1 MLYVGSAFFTA
12 LNIVLIIQGFYWLFA
27 LPFALVIML
36 LFFFSTDKL
45 ILLLVFLTPF
55 TFKYRHDGMGFTVD
69 VPTEPIIV
77 AIMLLFFFKLLYEQQ
92 YDKRVLRHPVTIL
105 LILNLV
111 WMFVSSV
118 TSEIP
123 LVSFKY
129 FISRLWFVTTFFFMG
144 IFLFRDVEN
153 MRRFMWLF
161 GSALFVVV
169 LIATYK
175 HSAYGFERDIGYF
188 VVRPF
193 FNDHTHYGAV
203 LALIAPF
210 FIVMALN
217 KSDSVLR
224 KRVAVIFFVAFCAGI
239 LFSYSRAAWVSLM
252 AAFAGFIILAFR
264 VKFRFIVAM
273 MILLLGSLYLF
284 QTELIMRLERNQQE
298 SSGEFAEHLRS
309 VSNIT
314 SDASNLER
322 INRWRSAYRMYQERP
337 ILGWGP
343 GTYQMVYAPFQ
354 RYEDYTIITTHF
366 GDLGNAHSEYIG
378 PLAESGMPGML
389 LFVSLALAVM
399 ATGVKLYKKAP
410 TREMRLMA
418 LGISMGFITYFTH
431 GVLNNFLDTDKAS
444 VPFWGMMAILVA
456 MDVFFDSSGKE
467 NAKLE
472 DATPKGLRTTST
484 TN

>member
-1 MLYVGSAFFTA
+1 MGSKLKMLYLGSALFTA
-12 LNIVLIIQGFYWLFA
+12 LNIALITQGFYWLFA
-27 LPFALVIML
+27 LPFALAIML

-45 ILLLVFLTPF
+45 ILLLVLLTPF
-55 TFKYRHDGMGFTVD
+55 TFKYKHAGMGFTVD

-92 YDKRVLRHPVTIL
+92 YDKRVLRHPITIL

-123 LVSFKY
+123 VVSFKY

-144 IFLFRDVEN
+144 IFLFREVNN
-153 MRRFMWLF
+153 MKRFMWLF
-161 GSALFVVV
+161 GSSLFIVV

-175 HSAYGFERDIGYF
+175 HSMYGFERDIGYF

-210 FIVMALN
+210 FIVMSFN
-217 KSDSVLR
+217 KTDSVLR
-224 KRVAVIFFVAFCAGI
+224 KRVAMIFFVAFCAGI

-273 MILLLGSLYLF
+273 MILLLGSLYVF

-337 ILGWGP
+337 WLGWGP

-389 LFVSLALAVM
+389 LFVTLALAVM

-410 TREMRLMA
+410 TREMRLIA
-418 LGISMGFITYFTH
+418 LGISLGFITYFTH

-456 MDVFFDSSGKE
+456 MDVFFDARSQESP
-467 NAKLE
+467 KLE
-472 DATPKGLRTTST
+472 A
-484 TN
+484 

>member
-1 MLYVGSAFFTA
+1 MGSRLKMLYLGSALFTA
-12 LNIVLIIQGFYWLFA
+12 LNIALIIQGFYWLFA
-27 LPFALVIML
+27 LPFALAILL

-45 ILLLVFLTPF
+45 ILLLVLLTPF
-55 TFKYRHDGMGFTVD
+55 TFKYRHAGMGFTVD

-77 AIMLLFFFKLLYEQQ
+77 AIMLLFFFKLLYERQ
-92 YDKRVLRHPVTIL
+92 YDKRVLKHPVTVL

-111 WMFVSSV
+111 WMFVTSV

-123 LVSFKY
+123 VVSFKY
-129 FISRLWFVTTFFFMG
+129 FISQLWFVVTFFFMG
-144 IFLFRDVEN
+144 IFLFREVHN
-153 MRRFMWLF
+153 MKRFMWLF
-161 GSALFVVV
+161 GTSLFVVV
-169 LIATYK
+169 LIASYK
-175 HSAYGFERDIGYF
+175 HSLYGFERDIGYF

-203 LALIAPF
+203 LAMIAPF
-210 FIVMALN
+210 FVVMSFN

-224 KRVAVIFFVAFCAGI
+224 KRVAMIFFVAFCAGI

-273 MILLLGSLYLF
+273 MILLLGSLYVF

-322 INRWRSAYRMYQERP
+322 INRWRSAYRMFEERP
-337 ILGWGP
+337 WLGWGP

-399 ATGVKLYKKAP
+399 ATGIKLYKKAP

-418 LGISMGFITYFTH
+418 LGISLGFITYFTH

-456 MDVFFDSSGKE
+456 MDVFFKDGSLQAE
-467 NAKLE
+467 NGSA
-472 DATPKGLRTTST
+472 
-484 TN
+484 

>member
-1 MLYVGSAFFTA
+1 MGSRLNMLYLGSALFTA

-27 LPFALVIML
+27 LPFALAIML

-45 ILLLVFLTPF
+45 ILLLVLLTPF
-55 TFKYRHDGMGFTVD
+55 TFKYRHAGMGFTID

-77 AIMLLFFFKLLYEQQ
+77 AIMLLFFFKLLYERQ
-92 YDKRVLRHPVTIL
+92 YDKRVLRHPVTVL

-111 WMFVSSV
+111 WMFVTSV

-129 FISRLWFVTTFFFMG
+129 FISQLWFVTTFFFMG
-144 IFLFRDVEN
+144 IFLFREVNN
-153 MRRFMWLF
+153 MKRFMWLF
-161 GSALFVVV
+161 GSSLFVVV
-169 LIATYK
+169 LIATYT
-175 HSAYGFERDIGYF
+175 HSLYGFERDIGYF

-210 FIVMALN
+210 FIVMVFN
-217 KSDSVLR
+217 KTDSVLR
-224 KRVAVIFFVAFCAGI
+224 KRVAVIFFLAFCAGI

-264 VKFRFIVAM
+264 VKFRLIVAM
-273 MILLLGSLYLF
+273 MILLLGSLYAF

-337 ILGWGP
+337 VLGWGP

-378 PLAESGMPGML
+378 PLAESGLPGML

-418 LGISMGFITYFTH
+418 LGISLGFITYFTH

-456 MDVFFDSSGKE
+456 MDVFFDSRFDKHT
-467 NAKLE
+467 A
-472 DATPKGLRTTST
+472 A
-484 TN
+484 

>member
-1 MLYVGSAFFTA
+1 MGSRLKMLYLGSALFTA
-12 LNIVLIIQGFYWLFA
+12 LNIALIIQGFYWLFA
-27 LPFALVIML
+27 LPFALAILL

-45 ILLLVFLTPF
+45 ILLLVLLTPF
-55 TFKYRHDGMGFTVD
+55 TFKYRHAGMGFTVD

-77 AIMLLFFFKLLYEQQ
+77 AIMLLFFFKLLYERQ
-92 YDKRVLRHPVTIL
+92 YDKRVLKHPVTVL

-111 WMFVSSV
+111 WMFVTSV

-123 LVSFKY
+123 VVSFKY
-129 FISRLWFVTTFFFMG
+129 FISQLWFVVTFFFMG
-144 IFLFRDVEN
+144 IFLFREVHN
-153 MRRFMWLF
+153 MKRFMWLF
-161 GSALFVVV
+161 GTSLFVVV
-169 LIATYK
+169 LIASYK
-175 HSAYGFERDIGYF
+175 HSLYGFERDIGYF

-203 LALIAPF
+203 LAMIAPF
-210 FIVMALN
+210 FVVMSFN

-224 KRVAVIFFVAFCAGI
+224 KRVAMIFFVAFCAGI

-273 MILLLGSLYLF
+273 MILLLGSLYVF

-322 INRWRSAYRMYQERP
+322 INRWRSAYRMFEERP
-337 ILGWGP
+337 LLGWGP

-399 ATGVKLYKKAP
+399 ATGIKLYKKAP

-418 LGISMGFITYFTH
+418 LGISLGFITYFTH

-456 MDVFFDSSGKE
+456 MDVFFKDGSLQAE
-467 NAKLE
+467 NGSA
-472 DATPKGLRTTST
+472 
-484 TN
+484 